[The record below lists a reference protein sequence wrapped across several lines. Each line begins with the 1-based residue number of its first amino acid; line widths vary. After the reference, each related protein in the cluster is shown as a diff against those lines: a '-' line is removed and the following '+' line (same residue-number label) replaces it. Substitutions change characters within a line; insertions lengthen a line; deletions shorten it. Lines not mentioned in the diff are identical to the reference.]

1 MKRLTLVL
9 FASLITSAAGAASA
23 PDFTGRW
30 AIDPQG
36 CKIMGDTSET
46 APMFVTK
53 TTIDWFV
60 AACTMKK
67 MYLTGNALHIQARCS
82 NEGNV
87 SMTPIALELR
97 NPDTLRVTWDGSRI
111 KRDMRRCPQ

>member
-1 MKRLTLVL
+1 MKPVMLIL
-9 FASLITSAAGAASA
+9 FAALTASAAGAAPA

-53 TTIDWFV
+53 TTIDWFA

-82 NEGNV
+82 NEGTV
-87 SMTPIALELR
+87 SMMPIALELR
-97 NPDTLRVTWDGSRI
+97 NSDTLRVTWDGSRV
-111 KRDMRRCPQ
+111 KQDMRRCPK

>member
-1 MKRLTLVL
+1 MKPVL
-9 FASLITSAAGAASA
+9 PILLLSLIASAAGAAPA

-30 AIDPQG
+30 AVDPQG

-67 MYLTGNALHIQARCS
+67 IYLTGNELHIQARCS
-82 NEGNV
+82 NEGKV
-87 SMTPIALELR
+87 SMTPIAFELR
-97 NPDTLRVTWDGSRI
+97 NSNTLRVTWDGSRV
-111 KRDMRRCPQ
+111 KPDMRRCP

>member
-1 MKRLTLVL
+1 MKLLVL
-9 FASLITSAAGAASA
+9 ILLTVLTTSAASAAPA

-36 CKIMGDTSET
+36 CKVMGDTSET

-53 TTIDWFV
+53 TTIEWFV

-67 MYLTGNALHIQARCS
+67 MYLTGNTLHVQARCS
-82 NEGNV
+82 NEGKV

-97 NPDTLRVTWDGSRI
+97 GSDTLRVTWDNSRI
-111 KRDMRRCPQ
+111 KQDMRRCS

>member
-1 MKRLTLVL
+1 MRPLALIICAALV
-9 FASLITSAAGAASA
+9 ATGAHAAS

-53 TTIDWFV
+53 TRIDWFV

-67 MYLTGNALHIQARCS
+67 IYLTGNALHIQASCS
-82 NEGNV
+82 NEGTV

-97 NPDTLRVTWDGSRI
+97 DADTLRVTWNGSRV
-111 KRDMRRCPQ
+111 KQDMRRCPQ